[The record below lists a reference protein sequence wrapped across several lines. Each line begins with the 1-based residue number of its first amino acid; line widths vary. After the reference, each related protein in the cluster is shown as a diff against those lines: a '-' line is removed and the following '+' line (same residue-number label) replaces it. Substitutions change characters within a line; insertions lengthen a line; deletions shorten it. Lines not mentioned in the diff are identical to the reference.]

1 MNNILI
7 SGAASGI
14 GAATARVFY
23 QRGWRVGLLDINA
36 DALGELAAE
45 LGGAW
50 QRALDVSDADAVA
63 AALAEF
69 TESEKGRLR
78 LLFNCAGILRVG
90 RFEEISLA
98 EHARIMQVNVT
109 GLLQMTH
116 AAFPYLRA
124 MPGAQVINM
133 GSASGV
139 YGTPQFASYSASKF
153 AVRGFTESLMV
164 ELQESPLS
172 VHLIH
177 PGGINTNIAKDSPN
191 GEEFTRKYLKTNPDD
206 VAKEVIRC
214 IRSGKQRLV
223 LGHQSMPLWLMS
235 WGVSL
240 ERRNRLL
247 YGMLKGMLDPKLYG
261 KVRRNAS

>member
-153 AVRGFTESLMV
+153 AVRGFTEALELEWQRYDIRVGDLMPPFV
-164 ELQESPLS
+164 RTPMVSSQTS
-172 VHLIH
+172 V
-177 PGGINTNIAKDSPN
+177 PP
-191 GEEFTRKYLKTNPDD
+191 
-206 VAKEVIRC
+206 V
-214 IRSGKQRLV
+214 
-223 LGHQSMPLWLMS
+223 
-235 WGVSL
+235 L
-240 ERRNRLL
+240 ERLGVDLEATDIAEAVWLQAHDARVHRPVGVQFTWLYRLGQL
-247 YGMLKGMLDPKLYG
+247 TPSGVMRGLMRWVSRD
-261 KVRRNAS
+261 